1 MSDGDQERGLERL
14 ILFSDAVVAIAITL
28 LVLPLLDLADHR
40 GSLSDVFS
48 DGGSQIMVFFIS
60 FLVVAS
66 FWVNHREV
74 FEGVDR
80 GTPLLTWVD
89 ILWLMTIAFLPFPT
103 EVLGVRGP
111 DDAGVRAFYIGS
123 LLACSVAQLLLSLT
137 VMNTPQAWRDGR
149 RPEFSL
155 NDSIASAGL
164 FAVIFV
170 VATFV
175 PAIGLWALFG
185 LFLLRPIS
193 SFLDRRT
200 AATAAGS

>member
-1 MSDGDQERGLERL
+1 MSDADQERGLERL

-40 GSLSDVFS
+40 GSLADMFS

-66 FWVNHREV
+66 FWVNHREL
-74 FEGVDR
+74 FEGIDR
-80 GTPLLTWVD
+80 STAALTWMDV
-89 ILWLMTIAFLPFPT
+89 LWLMTIAFLPFPT
-103 EVLGVRGP
+103 EVLGVHGP
-111 DDAGVRAFYIGS
+111 DGAGVRAFYIGS

-137 VMNTPQAWRDGR
+137 IMRTPRVWRDGK

-155 NDSIASAGL
+155 NGSIVSAGL
-164 FAVIFV
+164 FAAIFV

-193 SFLDRRT
+193 GWLDRRT
-200 AATAAGS
+200 GATT

>member
-1 MSDGDQERGLERL
+1 MSDADQERGLERL

-40 GSLSDVFS
+40 GSLSDMFS
-48 DGGSQIMVFFIS
+48 DGGSQVMVFFIS

-66 FWVNHREV
+66 FWVNHREL
-74 FEGVDR
+74 FEGIDR
-80 GTPLLTWVD
+80 STPVLTWMD

-103 EVLGVRGP
+103 EVLGVHGP
-111 DDAGVRAFYIGS
+111 DGAGVRAFYVGS

-137 VMNTPQAWRDGR
+137 IMRTPRVWRDGK

-155 NDSIASAGL
+155 NGSIASAGL

-170 VATFV
+170 VATLV
-175 PAIGLWALFG
+175 PAIGLWALLG

-193 SFLDRRT
+193 GWMDRRT
-200 AATAAGS
+200 GATA